1 MNELKEIFNMC
12 DVMFVNADIDYDE
25 LTSID
30 ITEKF
35 FEDYKNTRIV
45 NSFLFNF
52 SKLQDKIGAKLFK
65 KTLYELKEI
74 DSFSIGM
81 IDVLNLLEKLEIVED
96 ATDWDNLREIRNIL
110 AHEYPLDIDERV
122 ENIHLALDGYL
133 NLKKIYNRLKDRVE
147 TKRANISL

>member
-25 LTSID
+25 LTSMD

-35 FEDYKNTRIV
+35 FEDYKNTRII

-81 IDVLNLLEKLEIVED
+81 IDVLNLLEKLEIIED

-122 ENIHLALDGYL
+122 ENIHLALDGYQ
-133 NLKKIYNRLKDRVE
+133 NLKKIYNRLKDRVDV
-147 TKRANISL
+147 